1 MKFSTKIFL
10 LFLVFVLAI
19 FLPVGG
25 FLYHIAAQATLEQI
39 KYNLQEQVDYHIEKI
54 DWMLFERASD
64 IKTLANSVVKY
75 YLYSQDELSRQLT
88 YVRDTYQTYSSLA
101 FFDRNQIKIADT
113 SHQNLGDLA
122 PNTLWRKEVYEQG
135 ISSLAHDVHFSKEVQ
150 KVVVV
155 FATPVWGDDTLL
167 GALVAE
173 VPIENILFQLIEIG
187 EKEHTHIDLVN
198 KTGIL
203 LYSNYNT
210 QHLLQQV
217 IQQNLNKSPFL
228 AAHGHKESVYTFA
241 TERGYLTFPG
251 NGWTLIVHYP
261 EVEVFNPLTE
271 LRNHITLYSLLLLF
285 FALLAVS
292 FFAHR
297 IIKPVKSLQIAAQQL
312 GQGNFNISI
321 PVKSNDEIGKLA
333 QSFNQTAHLLNSQFT
348 ELAQFRT
355 ILDISVDNVFILDA
369 NTKHFVYVNNNVI
382 KTMGYSKEE
391 FMKMTP
397 VDIEAIQSAEDVVIT
412 LKPLL
417 IGEVPMLRFES
428 AHRRKNGEIFPVE
441 VTIQFILLNKEN
453 QYFISVVRDITER
466 KQTEQLLQ
474 EYSQRLEQ
482 EIAVQ
487 TEELLTQTEALEEK
501 NRLLQQESEQRQ
513 QIAINLQQK
522 EEFLRLIID
531 NIPQL
536 IFWKDIN
543 SVLLG
548 CNQHTAD
555 LNNLP
560 HPKDLIGKTDHELVW
575 SQYADKYRQDDQRVM
590 ENDQAE
596 LRIVEQFVTQQGEK
610 LWIETNKIP
619 LHDETGKVIGILGT
633 AEDITLRRQAEQI
646 LREYNQRLKEEIA
659 SQTEELE
666 AQNEELM
673 AQTEQLEEKT
683 HLLRQEILQ
692 RQEIEIALRESEE
705 RFTLAM
711 AGANDGLWDWNL
723 VTGEIYYSKRWKE
736 MLGFAENELPD
747 KPEIFFERIHPDDKE
762 IMEKTV
768 DNYTSKRVS
777 TYEATIRLRHK
788 DGNYRWILTRAVG
801 LWNQTGKAVRLVGTH
816 VDLTK
821 QKQIEG
827 ALAASERR
835 FRDLHEKLRDGVV
848 SADLQG
854 KIIGF
859 NPAFVRMLS
868 DYTPEELYQMTYHDL
883 TPSKWHQMEETIVQE
898 QVMTRGYSDLY
909 EKEYIRKDGSTVPIE
924 IQIYLIFDSYNK
936 VKYFWKIVR
945 DISERKQAEQTLQ
958 HAKEAAEIA
967 NQAKSTFLANMSH
980 ELRTPLNGI
989 LGYAQILNR
998 DSSLTE
1004 KQKEGVSIIQ
1014 RSGQYLLNLINDILD
1029 LAKIEAGRIELYETD
1044 IHFDEFIQSIVQ
1056 LFKIRAEQKGIA
1068 FFYERTPYLPLGIR
1082 ADEKRLRQV
1091 LINLLGNAVKFTEN
1105 GGITLKIIRGED
1117 YLHFNI
1123 EDTGVGIAQEELDNI
1138 FQPFQQVGNQNQR
1151 AEGTGLGLSIT
1162 KRLVEKMGG
1171 ILGVRS
1177 ILGVGSNF
1185 QITLPLVEVSDLI
1198 INVSEPEPVIIGF
1211 EGKIR
1216 RILVIDDKVENR
1228 SVLINLLTPL
1238 GFKLSEASHGQ
1249 QGLEQLQETQIDII
1263 LTDLVMPVMDG
1274 FEFTR
1279 RCRKIPQF
1287 QHIPVIAVSASVF
1300 EYHQQQSAEAGC
1312 DDFIPKPIDADILL
1326 KKLQQYLDLI
1336 WIYESNESPQTP
1348 IVQPVTAEFADTIH
1362 YPLPMEQAALLH
1374 RSGLEG
1380 DVAAILEVVKQ
1391 LQTQKELLPLAKKI
1405 EQLTK
1410 SFDTDS
1416 VSELMESYL
1425 N

>member
-19 FLPVGG
+19 FLPIGG

-39 KYNLQEQVDYHIEKI
+39 KQNLQKQVDYNIEKI
-54 DWMLFERASD
+54 DWMLFERSSD
-64 IKTLANSVVKY
+64 IKILANSIIKY
-75 YLYSQDELSRQLT
+75 YLYSQDELSRQLA
-88 YVRDTYQTYSSLA
+88 YVRNTYQIYSSLA
-101 FFDRNQIKIADT
+101 FFDQNQIKIADT
-113 SHQNLGDLA
+113 SGHNFGNLA
-122 PNTLWRKEVYEQG
+122 PDTLWRKEVYEQG
-135 ISSLAHDVHFSKEVQ
+135 MPSLAHDVHFSKEIQ
-150 KVVVV
+150 KIVVT
-155 FATPVWGDDTLL
+155 FATPVWGDDILL

-173 VPIENILFQLIEIG
+173 VPIENILLQSVEIG
-187 EKEHTHIDLVN
+187 EKEYTNIDLVN

-217 IQQNLNKSPFL
+217 IQKNS
-228 AAHGHKESVYTFA
+228 AAFGHKESVYTFA

-251 NGWTLIVHYP
+251 NGWTLIIQYP
-261 EVEVFNPLTE
+261 KTEVFKPLTE
-271 LRNHITLYSLLLLF
+271 LRNRITLYSLLLLF

-312 GQGNFNISI
+312 GQGNFDISI
-321 PVKSNDEIGKLA
+321 PLKSKDEIGELTQA
-333 QSFNQTAHLLNSQFT
+333 FNQTAHLLNAQFT
-348 ELAQFRT
+348 ELKQFRT
-355 ILDISVDNVFILDA
+355 LLDMGVDNIFILDA
-369 NTKHFVYVNNNVI
+369 KNLRFLYINNNVI
-382 KTMGYSKEE
+382 TTMGYTREE
-391 FMKMTP
+391 MLRMSP
-397 VDIEAIQSAEDVVIT
+397 MDIDVAQSNEKAAAILESLGTGKLSVA
-412 LKPLL
+412 
-417 IGEVPMLRFES
+417 RFES
-428 AHRRKNGEIFPVE
+428 IHRCKNGKTFPVE
-441 VTIQFILLNKEN
+441 IAIQYVFLSKQN
-453 QYFISVVRDITER
+453 QYYVCVVRDITER
-466 KQTEQLLQ
+466 KRTEQLLQ

-487 TEELLTQTEALEEK
+487 TEELLTQTKALEEK
-501 NRLLQQESEQRQ
+501 NRLLQQESQQRQ

-543 SVLLG
+543 SVFLG
-548 CNQHTAD
+548 CNQHAAD

-560 HPKDLIGKTDHELVW
+560 HPKDLIGKTDYELVW

-610 LWIETNKIP
+610 LWMETNKIP
-619 LHDETGKVIGILGT
+619 LHNIEGEVIGILGT
-633 AEDITLRRQAEQI
+633 SENITLRRQAEQV
-646 LREYNQRLKEEIA
+646 LQEYNQRLREEIA

-666 AQNEELM
+666 VQNEELT

-683 HLLRQEILQ
+683 HLLQQEILQ

-705 RFTLAM
+705 RFALAM

-723 VTGEIYYSKRWKE
+723 ITGEIYYSKRWKE

-768 DNYTSKRVS
+768 ANYTSKRAS

-801 LWNQTGKAVRLVGTH
+801 LWNRIGKAVRLVGTH

-821 QKQIEG
+821 QKQIES

-868 DYTPEELYQMTYHDL
+868 DYTPEELYQMTYQEL
-883 TPSKWHQMEETIVQE
+883 TPVKWHQMEEKIVQE
-898 QVMTRGYSDLY
+898 QVMMRGYSDLY

-924 IQIYLIFDSYNK
+924 IQIYLVSDSHNK
-936 VKYFWKIVR
+936 TQYFWKIVR
-945 DISERKQAEQTLQ
+945 DISERRHVEQTLQ

-1044 IHFDEFIQSIVQ
+1044 IYFDEFIQSIVQ

-1068 FFYERTPYLPLGIR
+1068 FFYERTPHLPLGIR

-1091 LINLLGNAVKFTEN
+1091 LINLLGNAVKFTET

-1123 EDTGVGIAQEELDNI
+1123 EDTGVGIAQEELDSI

-1171 ILGVRS
+1171 ILSVRS

-1185 QITLPLVEVSDLI
+1185 QITLPLVEISDLI
-1198 INVSEPEPVIIGF
+1198 INITEPEPVIVGF
-1211 EGKIR
+1211 EGKVR
-1216 RILVIDDKVENR
+1216 RILVIDDKSENR

-1249 QGLEQLQETQIDII
+1249 QGLEQLQETQIDIV

-1279 RCRKIPQF
+1279 RCKKIPQF
-1287 QHIPVIAVSASVF
+1287 RHIPVIAVSASVF

-1336 WIYESNESPQTP
+1336 WIYESHKLSQTQ
-1348 IVQPVTAEFADTIH
+1348 IVQSLTAEFVDTTH
-1362 YPLPMEQAALLH
+1362 YPLATEQAALLH
-1374 RSGLEG
+1374 RLGLEG
-1380 DVAAILEVVKQ
+1380 DVAAILEIVEQ
-1391 LQTQKELLPLAKKI
+1391 LRTQEELLPLAKKV

-1410 SFDTDS
+1410 NFDTDS